1 MDAFYNIVEL
11 LLLLYYTSFVTWKI
25 FAGHR
30 FSTHFL
36 GGQFVPF
43 QLFLRDLKNK
53 AVHLKFGSN
62 VLCEMFF
69 VLCQMFFVACHNCSL
84 LEVFC
89 RKTLQKHF
97 GADSL
102 QLYLNRLLHRICS
115 VNFAKGFRIAI
126 LQNSTGLLVFL
137 SQLPEAHTY
146 ILGNQIFFAYTPS
159 QYITQINIAKKQK

>member
-36 GGQFVPF
+36 GGQLVPF

-62 VLCEMFF
+62 VLCCLPQLQSLRS
-69 VLCQMFFVACHNCSL
+69 VLSKNPSETFWCRQPAAL
-84 LEVFC
+84 L
-89 RKTLQKHF
+89 KQ
-97 GADSL
+97 
-102 QLYLNRLLHRICS
+102 
-115 VNFAKGFRIAI
+115 
-126 LQNSTGLLVFL
+126 
-137 SQLPEAHTY
+137 
-146 ILGNQIFFAYTPS
+146 TPS
-159 QYITQINIAKKQK
+159 QDLPSDLCERFQNSYSVEQHWAISSLVTVAGSSYLHFRQLDLFCLYAFSIYYLD